1 VSDERWQ
8 RVKTL
13 FAEAME
19 RPPHERTEYIDA
31 VCAGDPSMR
40 AELVSLLAASED
52 SLSVPRAR
60 AAVAAAA
67 RALAVNAPTPP
78 GSDSSLQHM
87 LELALGRQYEIVRP
101 LGQGGMGAVYLA
113 PERSLER
120 FVAIKVLRPELAE
133 AHDGRERFR
142 REARI
147 AAQLSHPGIVPLHT
161 FGEVGGIWYFVMGY
175 VRGTSLAERLRLEGV
190 LPVDEV
196 HRILTELADALAS
209 AHRSGVVHRDIK
221 PANILL
227 DADSGRAVLADF
239 GVAKVGASDEHL
251 TATGVAIGTPHYMS
265 PEQVLGARTVDERSD
280 IYSLGAVGYTMLAGR
295 EPFSGGEAVQLM
307 RRRIA
312 QSAPPLAPLV
322 SAAAAP
328 LAAVVMRCLARDPA
342 QRWPSARELGA
353 ALART
358 GGAEGTAI
366 NAPAHELPAF
376 GPYAVLW
383 AMLWTALAVRPS
395 HSLGDAALLL
405 LIALLVPFGFAVH
418 VWNVGRGELPL
429 REIARLSFWPPE
441 WWGMWWP
448 KRLRRPNDLYAMLP
462 RPARRVRVAV
472 SAFTIG
478 LPALILAR
486 EWFEAATRAPLTAD
500 GRRVFLGMEALML
513 AGTALVVLHSV
524 RWARARGSSWP
535 ESLRLLFG
543 STAPSRGWDEPHLAS
558 LLSARSGAV
567 RPPRPDD
574 AADHVRAIVDLV
586 STLPAP
592 AAELGRD
599 AERAARAAGARMDES
614 QREVAALARHGSSTE
629 LDRLVAQLGA
639 LEATAP
645 EDADELE
652 LAELLQRQI
661 DVVQRMQLR
670 CELLTHDRAHTFQL
684 VRALWRRLIL
694 VHDVALDSG
703 EVPSAQRQHLRV
715 VIDELEGAEV
725 RG

>member
-1 VSDERWQ
+1 MNDARWQ

-19 RPPHERTEYIDA
+19 RPAHERVEYIDA

-40 AELVSLLAASED
+40 AELTSLLAAGAD
-52 SLSVPRAR
+52 SASVPRAR

-67 RALAVNAPTPP
+67 RAFAVNTPAP
-78 GSDSSLQHM
+78 GGDSTLQHM
-87 LELALGRQYEIVRP
+87 LELALGQQYEIVRQ

-113 PERSLER
+113 RERSLER

-175 VRGTSLAERLRLEGV
+175 VRGTSLAERLRLEGHI
-190 LPVDEV
+190 PFDEA

-209 AHRSGVVHRDIK
+209 AHRAGVVHRDIK

-239 GVAKVGASDEHL
+239 GVAKVGASDERL

-295 EPFSGGEAVQLM
+295 EPFAGGEVIQLM

-342 QRWPSARELGA
+342 QRWPSARELSA
-353 ALART
+353 ALARA
-358 GGAEGTAI
+358 GGADSSAAG
-366 NAPAHELPAF
+366 APAHELPAF

-418 VWNVGRGELPL
+418 IWNVGRGELPL

-448 KRLRRPNDLYAMLP
+448 AALRRPNDLYVMLP
-462 RPARRVRVAV
+462 RPARRVRAAV
-472 SAFTIG
+472 SAFTVG

-486 EWFEAATRAPLTAD
+486 EWFEAGTGAPLSAD
-500 GRRVFLGMEALML
+500 GRRVFLGVEALML
-513 AGTALVVLHSV
+513 ATTALAVAVAA
-524 RWARARGSSWP
+524 RWARSRGASWSD
-535 ESLRLLFG
+535 SLRLLFG
-543 STAPSRGWDEPHLAS
+543 STAPSRGWDAPHLS
-558 LLSARSGAV
+558 TLLMARGGEV
-567 RPPRPDD
+567 RPPRAND
-574 AADHVRAIVDLV
+574 AADHVRAIIDLA
-586 STLPAP
+586 SALPAS

-614 QREVAALARHGSSTE
+614 QREIAALARHGSSAE
-629 LDRLVAQLGA
+629 LDRLVAHLGT
-639 LEATAP
+639 LEATS
-645 EDADELE
+645 DDVDECE

-670 CELLTHDRAHTFQL
+670 CELLTHERARTFQL

-694 VHDVALDSG
+694 VRDVALESG
-703 EVPSAQRQHLRV
+703 DVPSAQREHLRV
-715 VIDELEGAEV
+715 VVEELEGL
-725 RG
+725 RD

>member
-1 VSDERWQ
+1 VSDANWQ
-8 RVKTL
+8 RVKAL

-19 RPPHERTEYIDA
+19 RPAHERVEFIDA
-31 VCAGDPSMR
+31 VCAGDPAMR
-40 AELVSLLAASED
+40 AEILSLLAAGED
-52 SLSVPRAR
+52 SASVPRAR
-60 AAVAAAA
+60 AAVAAGA
-67 RALAVNAPTPP
+67 RALAIPVTPP
-78 GSDSSLQHM
+78 SSENTLQRM
-87 LELALGRQYEIVRP
+87 LELALGQQYEIVRP

-113 PERSLER
+113 RERSLER

-175 VRGTSLAERLRLEGV
+175 VRGTSLAERLRLEGHI
-190 LPVDEV
+190 PTHEV

-239 GVAKVGASDEHL
+239 GVAKVGAGEEHL
-251 TATGVAIGTPHYMS
+251 TATGAAIGTPHYMS
-265 PEQVLGARTVDERSD
+265 PEQVLGASTVDERSD
-280 IYSLGAVGYTMLAGR
+280 IFSLGAVGYMMLAGH
-295 EPFSGGEAVQLM
+295 EPFSGGEAIQIM

-312 QSAPPLAPLV
+312 QNAPPLAPLV
-322 SAAAAP
+322 PASAAP

-358 GGAEGTAI
+358 DGTESTAAV
-366 NAPAHELPAF
+366 APAHELPAF

-405 LIALLVPFGFAVH
+405 LIALLVPFGFGVH

-448 KRLRRPNDLYAMLP
+448 ASLRRPNDLYVMLP
-462 RPARRVRVAV
+462 RPARRLRVAV
-472 SAFTIG
+472 SAFTVG

-486 EWFEAATRAPLTAD
+486 EWYEAATGALLSAEE
-500 GRRVFLGMEALML
+500 RRVFLGVEGLML
-513 AGTALVVLHSV
+513 FGTALAVLVAV
-524 RWARARGSSWP
+524 RWARARDASWSD
-535 ESLRLLFG
+535 SLRLLFG

-558 LLSARSGAV
+558 LLSVRAGEI
-567 RPPRPDD
+567 RPPRVDD
-574 AADHVRAIVDLV
+574 AADHVRAIVELV
-586 STLPAP
+586 ATLPAS
-592 AAELGRD
+592 AAEIGRD
-599 AERAARAAGARMDES
+599 TERAARAAGVRIEES
-614 QREVAALARHGSSTE
+614 QREITALSRHGSAAE

-639 LEATAP
+639 LEADSD
-645 EDADELE
+645 DAESRE

-670 CELLTHDRAHTFQL
+670 CELLTHQRARLFQL
-684 VRALWRRLIL
+684 VRALWRRLLL
-694 VHDVALDSG
+694 VRDVIVDSG
-703 EVPSAQRQHLRV
+703 EVPAAQREHLRV
-715 VIDELEGAEV
+715 VVEELEGPEIA
-725 RG
+725 G

>member
-1 VSDERWQ
+1 MTDARWQ

-19 RPPHERTEYIDA
+19 RPAHERVEYIDA

-40 AELVSLLAASED
+40 AELTSLIAAAAD
-52 SLSVPRAR
+52 SASVPRAR

-67 RALAVNAPTPP
+67 RAVAVHTAAPSA
-78 GSDSSLQHM
+78 SDGTLQHM
-87 LELALGRQYEIVRP
+87 LELALGQQYEIVRP

-113 PERSLER
+113 RERSLER

-175 VRGTSLAERLRLEGV
+175 VRGTSLAERLRLEGC
-190 LPVDEV
+190 LPADEA

-209 AHRSGVVHRDIK
+209 AHRSGIVHRDIK

-227 DADSGRAVLADF
+227 DADGGRAVLADF
-239 GVAKVGASDEHL
+239 GVAKVGASDERL

-265 PEQVLGARTVDERSD
+265 PEQVLGASTVDERSD
-280 IYSLGAVGYTMLAGR
+280 IYSLGAVGFTMLAGR

-312 QSAPPLAPLV
+312 HNAPPLAPLV

-328 LAAVVMRCLARDPA
+328 LAEVVMRCLERDPA

-353 ALART
+353 ALARV
-358 GGAEGTAI
+358 GGADSGAAV
-366 NAPAHELPAF
+366 APAHELPAF
-376 GPYAVLW
+376 GPYAMLW
-383 AMLWTALAVRPS
+383 AAFWTALAIRPS

-418 VWNVGRGELPL
+418 LWNVGRGELPL

-448 KRLRRPNDLYAMLP
+448 ASLRRPNDLYTMLP
-462 RPARRVRVAV
+462 GPARRVRIAV
-472 SAFTIG
+472 SAFIVG

-486 EWFEAATRAPLTAD
+486 EWLFAAMAVPPSFD
-500 GRRVFLGMEALML
+500 VRRVFDGAEALLL
-513 AGTALVVLHSV
+513 AGTTLSVALAV
-524 RWARARGSSWP
+524 RWARARGASWP

-543 STAPSRGWDEPHLAS
+543 STAPSRGWDAPHLS
-558 LLSARSGAV
+558 TLLSARAGEV
-567 RPPRPDD
+567 RPPRAND
-574 AADHVRAIVDLV
+574 AADHVRAIIDLAA
-586 STLPAP
+586 TLPAS
-592 AAELGRD
+592 AAALGRE
-599 AERAARAAGARMDES
+599 AERAARIAGARIEES
-614 QREVAALARHGSSTE
+614 RREIAALGRQGSSAE
-629 LDRLVAQLGA
+629 IDRLVAHLGT
-639 LEATAP
+639 LEAASD
-645 EDADELE
+645 DADERE

-670 CELLTHDRAHTFQL
+670 CELLTQERAHTFQL

-694 VHDVALDSG
+694 VRDVALDSG
-703 EVPSAQRQHLRV
+703 EVPAAQREYLRV
-715 VIDELEGAEV
+715 VVAELEGQ
-725 RG
+725 G

>member
-1 VSDERWQ
+1 VSDARWQ
-8 RVKTL
+8 RVKAL

-19 RPPHERTEYIDA
+19 RPPHERSEYVDA

-40 AELVSLLAASED
+40 AELNSLLEAGAD
-52 SLSVPRAR
+52 SASVPRAR

-67 RALAVNAPTPP
+67 RALAANSGPSPA
-78 GSDSSLQHM
+78 GDSTLQRM
-87 LELALGRQYEIVRP
+87 LELALGQQYEIVRP

-113 PERSLER
+113 RERSLER

-175 VRGTSLAERLRLEGV
+175 VRGTSLAERLRLEGYI
-190 LPVDEV
+190 PVDEA
-196 HRILTELADALAS
+196 HRILTELTDALAC
-209 AHRSGVVHRDIK
+209 AHRGGIVHRDIK

-251 TATGVAIGTPHYMS
+251 TATGVVIGTPHYMS

-295 EPFSGGEAVQLM
+295 EPFGGGEAIQIM

-312 QSAPPLAPLV
+312 HSPPPLAPLV

-328 LAAVVMRCLARDPA
+328 LAGVVMRCLARDPE
-342 QRWPSARELGA
+342 QRWPSARDLGA
-353 ALART
+353 ALARA
-358 GGAEGTAI
+358 GGAEGTAA
-366 NAPAHELPAF
+366 APGHELPAF

-383 AMLWTALAVRPS
+383 AMLWTALAIRPS

-405 LIALLVPFGFAVH
+405 LIALLVPFGFVVH
-418 VWNVGRGELPL
+418 LWNVGRGEMPL

-448 KRLRRPNDLYAMLP
+448 TRLRRPNDLYTMLP

-472 SAFTIG
+472 SAFTVG

-500 GRRVFLGMEALML
+500 GRRIFLGVEALML
-513 AGTALVVLHSV
+513 AGTALSV
-524 RWARARGSSWP
+524 ALAARWARSRGASWP

-543 STAPSRGWDEPHLAS
+543 STAPSRGWDEPHLSS
-558 LLSARSGAV
+558 LLSARAGEV
-567 RPPRPDD
+567 RPPRVND
-574 AADHVRAIVDLV
+574 AADHARAIIDLV
-586 STLPAP
+586 STLPAS
-592 AAELGRD
+592 AVELGRD
-599 AERAARAAGARMDES
+599 AERAARAAGAWIEES
-614 QREVAALARHGSSTE
+614 EREIAMLARHGSSTD

-639 LEATAP
+639 LEAEAP
-645 EDADELE
+645 DDADERE

-670 CELLTHDRAHTFQL
+670 CELLTHQRARTFQL

-694 VHDVALDSG
+694 VRDVALDSG
-703 EVPSAQRQHLRV
+703 EVPSAQREHLRLV
-715 VIDELEGAEV
+715 VEELEGAEL